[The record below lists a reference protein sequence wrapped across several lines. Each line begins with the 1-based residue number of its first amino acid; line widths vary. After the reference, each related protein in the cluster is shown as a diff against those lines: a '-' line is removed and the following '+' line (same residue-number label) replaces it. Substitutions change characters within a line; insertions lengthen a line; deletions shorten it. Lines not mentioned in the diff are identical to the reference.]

1 MPRRALESRPA
12 SADSQQSM
20 ASRIRAGKVVPL
32 ISSTVYNEAMLGGH
46 VALVEK
52 YRTAIAYPLP
62 SHDGLPR
69 LAQYKSVTDDSVA
82 EPWDLGLH
90 YVDFIKNH
98 LFDLA
103 EAASIQADI
112 LAEIEEEFDDLTL
125 VEFADRLGWPA
136 VQDTLNDPL
145 ALLASF
151 RLPIYL
157 TTSYHGFL
165 EQTLRAEGVNPHTE
179 VCRWHEGLD
188 SLTSAFD
195 GDYEP
200 TRTEPVVYHL
210 HGYDEHPNS
219 LVLTE
224 DHYLEFLVAV
234 SEHRGKDTDRIPDR
248 IRQALNDSALVL
260 LGFSLGDW
268 DFRSLFWG
276 LIQQRS
282 RQPRSVAIQLQ
293 PNQQEL
299 EYLQQYLNKA
309 KFDVVWDD
317 TVSYLQRLHQ
327 AVNE

>member
-1 MPRRALESRPA
+1 
-12 SADSQQSM
+12 M
-20 ASRIRAGKVVPL
+20 ASRIRAGKVVP
-32 ISSTVYNEAMLGGH
+32 IINGTIYHDAVLGGH
-46 VALVEK
+46 ATLVEK
-52 YRTAIAYPLP
+52 YRAAIAYPL
-62 SHDGLPR
+62 SGHEGLPQ
-69 LAQYKSVTDDSVA
+69 LTQYKSVTDDTVA

-90 YVDFIKNH
+90 YIDFIKNR

-103 EAASIQADI
+103 EAAGIQADI
-112 LAEIEEEFDDLTL
+112 LAEVEEEFDDLPL
-125 VEFADRLGWPA
+125 IEFADRLGWPPTK
-136 VQDTLNDPL
+136 DTLDNPL

-165 EQTLRAEGVNPHTE
+165 EQALRAGAVNPHAE

-195 GDYEP
+195 SDYEP

-210 HGYDEHPNS
+210 HGYDEYPNS

-248 IRQALNDSALVL
+248 IRHALNDSALLL
-260 LGFSLGDW
+260 LGFSLRNW

-282 RQPRSVAIQLQ
+282 LQPRSVAIQLQ
-293 PNQQEL
+293 PDQQEL
-299 EYLQQYLNKA
+299 PYLQQYLNKA

-317 TVSYLQRLHQ
+317 TISYLQRLYK